1 MIQGFKIPQGMRMEL
16 KVIPVVQVVIAMI
29 LMALVQRF
37 LPTLNYSDIINPNIN
52 LTLVTLLVIIAILI
66 GFLAI
71 YSFRKHQTTV
81 NPSKPETSSQV
92 VDSGIYQYS
101 RNPMYLA
108 MLLVLLAYACYLTNL
123 LTFLI
128 CGLFIWYIGKY
139 QITPEERMLTKL
151 FGQDYTN
158 YKNSVRRWL

>member
-1 MIQGFKIPQGMRMEL
+1 MRMEL

-29 LMALVQRF
+29 LMALVQGF

-52 LTLVTLLVIIAILI
+52 LTLVTLLVFIAILI

-108 MLLVLLAYACYLTNL
+108 MLLALLAYACYLENL